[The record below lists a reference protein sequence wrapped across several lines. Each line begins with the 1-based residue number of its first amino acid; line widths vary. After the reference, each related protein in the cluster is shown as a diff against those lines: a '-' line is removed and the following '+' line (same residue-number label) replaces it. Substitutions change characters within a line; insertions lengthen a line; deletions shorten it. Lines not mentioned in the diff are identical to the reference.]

1 MKRLLSVFVVLFLLP
16 LTVTANSG
24 PAIWHS
30 SPISESFSIDE
41 ETQIEVLSEQ
51 LTFEMPYEPA
61 GENLINLYT
70 TAVYEMHNTSLEE
83 ELVTMA
89 FPFVGRMTEVSEE
102 DIVITVDGEPVDFN
116 IYPGEQVHGSNS
128 GYDTGDYYNFEFED
142 IVEDISDA
150 TYWSYL
156 LNEGIEGTHFALHAA
171 TNSPSMRVRV
181 TIPVDSGAVEAIAV
195 GPTNAF
201 SEARNLYFE
210 GLCTRDKPF
219 EIFVFG
225 GEATIEVVA
234 FESQAEQKGLDGS
247 NYEVTQSVSNYGE
260 FYDTAIDL
268 EAQKAFQ
275 HLEESLGKPSAFNRN
290 DRYNIL
296 TELFKEALT
305 APSTKVITA
314 SETNK
319 YIDQFSPDRY
329 MTLVYEVPFEGDAL
343 KEVSVS
349 TSTLASYDTKS
360 SERVLYSFD
369 YLLSPAAR
377 WKDFKNLTID
387 IRTDKVMGEIRDSSL
402 EFERVADDYYT
413 VFFTELPDQE
423 LKITFEGPIIKDPDD
438 LAEGE
443 TLSIKEKYG
452 LDIFEQELE
461 KFDGVFDFDLDISVD
476 LSDVIGMVIGFI
488 LLVGG
493 IWILVI
499 RRIERKQRR

>member
-1 MKRLLSVFVVLFLLP
+1 MKRLLSVVALLFIMP
-16 LTVTANSG
+16 FAVTANSG
-24 PAIWHS
+24 PATWHS
-30 SPISESFSIDE
+30 SPISEGFSVDE

-51 LTFEMPYEPA
+51 LTFEMPYEPM
-61 GENLINLYT
+61 GENLINLHT

-89 FPFVGRMTEVSEE
+89 FPFVGRMTEVSKEG
-102 DIVITVDGEPVDFN
+102 IVITVDGELVDFN

-128 GYDTGDYYNFEFED
+128 GYDTGDYYNFDFETT
-142 IVEDISDA
+142 IGNINDA
-150 TYWSYL
+150 AYWSYF
-156 LNEGIEGTHFALHAA
+156 LNEEIEGTHFALHAA
-171 TNSPSMRVRV
+171 INSPSMKVRV
-181 TIPVDSGAVEAIAV
+181 TMPVSSESVKAIAV
-195 GPTNAF
+195 GPTNTF
-201 SEARNLYFE
+201 SEGGNLYFE

-219 EIFVFG
+219 DIFIFG
-225 GEATIEVVA
+225 GEATIQVVA
-234 FESQAEQKGLDGS
+234 FENHEEQRGLDSS
-247 NYEVTQSVSNYGE
+247 NYEVTQLATDYKT
-260 FYDTAIDL
+260 FYDVAIDPKAK
-268 EAQKAFQ
+268 EAFQ
-275 HLEESLGKPSAFNRN
+275 YLEESLGKTSAFDRNNR
-290 DRYNIL
+290 YTIL
-296 TELFKEALT
+296 TKLFKEALS
-305 APSTKVITA
+305 APSTKSITA

-349 TSTLASYDTKS
+349 TTTLASYDTKS
-360 SERVLYSFD
+360 SDLVLYSFD
-369 YLLSPAAR
+369 YILSPAAR

-387 IRTDKVMGEIRDSSL
+387 IRTDKVMGGMRDSSL

-413 VFFTELPDQE
+413 IFFTELPDQE
-423 LKITFEGPIIKDPDD
+423 LKITFEGPVIKDPDD
-438 LAEGE
+438 LAEDK

-452 LDIFEQELE
+452 LDIFEQKLE
-461 KFDGVFDFDLDISVD
+461 IFDGVFDFDLDISVG